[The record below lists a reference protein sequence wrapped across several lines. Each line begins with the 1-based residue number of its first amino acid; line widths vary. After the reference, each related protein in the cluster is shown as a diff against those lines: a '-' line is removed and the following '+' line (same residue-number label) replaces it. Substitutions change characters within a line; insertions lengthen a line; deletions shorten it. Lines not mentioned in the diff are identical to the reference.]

1 MVVSDPPWPVLSAWS
16 RSAASPPLTSPTTMW
31 SGPVAQR
38 VPHQVADRYGGLGAD
53 SSGLEAEA
61 VGAVDPEFERVL
73 DGDDPLV
80 FGQQLDQRVEERR
93 LARARASGDQDV
105 PAGQEGRP
113 GGPEDRLR
121 QRAHAHQ
128 VLSRERAAPEPAY
141 GDGDLGTRGRRADG
155 DPRPVLEDGHR
166 GWVWRRDRGRAAG
179 RCGWPPGRARR
190 RGERWCFDGLELAAA
205 FDPDVAG
212 AVDHQLGD
220 LRIFE
225 HGLEAGQERLQV
237 SYPARA
243 LHRRPS
249 SRSRQ

>member
-1 MVVSDPPWPVLSAWS
+1 MVVSEPPWPVLSAWS
-16 RSAASPPLTSPTTMW
+16 RSAASPPLHLADDDVV
-31 SGPVAQR
+31 GPVAER
-38 VPHQVADRYGGLGAD
+38 VPHQVADRDGGLGAD
-53 SSGLEAEA
+53 SPGLEAEA

-128 VLSRERAAPEPAY
+128 VLSRERAAPEPAD

-155 DPRPVLEDGHR
+155 DP
-166 GWVWRRDRGRAAG
+166 
-179 RCGWPPGRARR
+179 
-190 RGERWCFDGLELAAA
+190 
-205 FDPDVAG
+205 
-212 AVDHQLGD
+212 
-220 LRIFE
+220 
-225 HGLEAGQERLQV
+225 
-237 SYPARA
+237 
-243 LHRRPS
+243 
-249 SRSRQ
+249 